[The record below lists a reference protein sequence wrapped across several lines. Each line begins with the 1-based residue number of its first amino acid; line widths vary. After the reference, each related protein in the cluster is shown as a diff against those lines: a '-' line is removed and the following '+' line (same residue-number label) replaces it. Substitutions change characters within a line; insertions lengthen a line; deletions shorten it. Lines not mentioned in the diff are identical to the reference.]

1 MKFCSFL
8 MNMNFQNVNTP
19 ETIGRTRKAFLKKNA
34 LLLLCGYVLFLS
46 GCAGN
51 QQFGHPSLEPA
62 PANVQT
68 RRATRFDPY
77 PDPNLGPE
85 IHGVTALFHQPKPRK
100 IQSNQTDLLTTTQ
113 NNI

>member
-85 IHGVTALFHQPKPRK
+85 IHGVRPHCFTNPSPER
-100 IQSNQTDLLTTTQ
+100 SNPTKLTY
-113 NNI
+113 